1 MLKYLKAQGM
11 VRGVLGGSHPWAVL
25 WLAIVVRD
33 RLRKHGEPQPV
44 YRVELKPGS
53 ALAISHLVEDHRGR
67 VPRRLRNRA
76 HSMG

>member
-1 MLKYLKAQGM
+1 MLRYLKTQGM
-11 VRGVLGGSHPWAVL
+11 LRGVLGGSQAWAIL
-25 WLAIVVRD
+25 WLALVARD
-33 RLRKHGEPQPV
+33 RLKKRGEPEPV